1 MFENG
6 IEVYLGSNEF
16 VGLDKLFAIQR
27 KFDGKIASTIGL
39 TGLSVIS
46 FVLGFIVCY
55 LIMS

>member
-1 MFENG
+1 MFD
-6 IEVYLGSNEF
+6 EVYLGSNEF
-16 VGLDKLFAIQR
+16 VGLDKLLTLQR